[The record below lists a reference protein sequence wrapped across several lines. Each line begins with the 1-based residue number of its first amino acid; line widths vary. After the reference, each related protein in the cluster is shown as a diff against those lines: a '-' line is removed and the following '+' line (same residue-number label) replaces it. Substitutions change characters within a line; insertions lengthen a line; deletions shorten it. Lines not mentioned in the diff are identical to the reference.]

1 MKKSVVSL
9 VIVSLL
15 SGPLFVSHV
24 QAVTYND
31 PVTVD
36 SSESAASSSDSTI
49 EKPENNSE
57 SSESVTEVNEA
68 KPEIKQ
74 STSEEIIKEEKGT
87 DETEAALKPDS
98 SVGPGYYSQEFNMA
112 GSTRNKRSLDSYNMN
127 PFLANIKQG
136 SLNGWHTYRIL
147 PSISAAQAV
156 LESGWGKSQLAILG
170 NNLFGIKGSYKGQSI
185 LFPTLEYIDGK
196 WITVNAEFRKYPSW
210 HESVEDHGVFFH
222 ENPRYH
228 NLIGVEDYVKVANLL
243 SQDGYATDPDY
254 ASKIISTIRANN
266 LDNWDREVLGGPQ
279 KAVVISPFNESE
291 SLTRLNEFKQAFP
304 SYASGA
310 FLRQLP
316 GGTQYE
322 LVVQPFNRDEIDD
335 RFDEIDSSFPGWA
348 KTIEEIRD
356 VSTRKGVLIAPFN
369 GKEAGE
375 RFLELKKTGYSMSLT
390 TPYSTATDSRQKAV
404 VISPFNEKEALDKL
418 IEFRQAFPSY
428 AAGAFLRQLPNGKQY
443 ELVIQPFT
451 NAEIMTRFAEINKRF
466 PGWMKSIKDAQD
478 VSAQQG
484 VMIRP
489 FTGQEVA
496 EKLLSIKQQTGY
508 ISKIVD

>member
-31 PVTVD
+31 PATVD
-36 SSESAASSSDSTI
+36 SSESAVSSSDSTI
-49 EKPENNSE
+49 EKPEINNSE
-57 SSESVTEVNEA
+57 SSESEA
-68 KPEIKQ
+68 KPETNQ
-74 STSEEIIKEEKGT
+74 STSEETIKEEKGT
-87 DETEAALKPDS
+87 AETEAALKPDS
-98 SVGPGYYSQEFNMA
+98 SMGPGFYSQEFNMA
-112 GSTRNKRSLDSYNMN
+112 GSTRTKRSLDSYSMN

-136 SLNGWHTYRIL
+136 SLNGWHTYKIL

-185 LFPTLEYIDGK
+185 LFPTLEYINGQ
-196 WITVNAEFRKYPSW
+196 WITVDAQFRKYPSW

-228 NLIGVEDYVKVANLL
+228 NLIGVEDYVRVANLL

-254 ASKIISTIRANN
+254 ANKIISTIRAND
-266 LDNWDREVLGGPQ
+266 LDNWDREVLGGAQ
-279 KAVVISPFNESE
+279 KSVVISPFNESE

-310 FLRQLP
+310 FLRQLA
-316 GGTQYE
+316 GGTHYE
-322 LVVQPFNRDEIDD
+322 LVVQPFNRAEIDD
-335 RFDEIDSSFPGWA
+335 RYTEIDSVFPNWA
-348 KTIEEIRD
+348 KNVEEIRD
-356 VSTRKGVLIAPFN
+356 VSARKGVLIAPFN

-375 RFLELKKTGYSMSLT
+375 RFLELKKLGYLMSLT
-390 TPYSTATDSRQKAV
+390 TPYSTATDSSRKAV

-418 IEFRQAFPSY
+418 REFRQAFPSY
-428 AAGAFLRQLPNGKQY
+428 AAGAFLRQLPNGTQY
-443 ELVIQPFT
+443 ELVVQPFT
-451 NAEIMTRFAEINKRF
+451 NSEINTRFAEINARF

-484 VMIRP
+484 VKISP

-496 EKLLSIKQQTGY
+496 EKLISIKQQTGY